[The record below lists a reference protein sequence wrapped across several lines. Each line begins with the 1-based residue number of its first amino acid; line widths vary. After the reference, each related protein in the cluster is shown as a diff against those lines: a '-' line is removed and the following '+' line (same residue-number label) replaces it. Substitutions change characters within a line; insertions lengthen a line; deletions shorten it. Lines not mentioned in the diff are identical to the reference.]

1 MSGKN
6 TAAFG
11 IYSNR
16 VQVEEGID
24 SLLAAGFRSA
34 DISVL
39 FPDNEGTKDFALQKN
54 TKAPEGATAGVG
66 AGGAI
71 GGTLGLLVGI
81 GALAIPGLGPFI
93 AAGPIIAA
101 LAGMGVGGAV
111 GGLVGALVGMGIP
124 EYEAK
129 RYDGR
134 IRQGG
139 ILVSVHCD
147 SSEWVGRAKD
157 ILKETGAEDIASAGE
172 ASSDYGKT
180 DKPLSRSNPV
190 SETEF
195 DQRLAKPRT
204 RTGGGSL

>member
-1 MSGKN
+1 MAGKN

-11 IYSNR
+11 LYSDR
-16 VQVEEGID
+16 VQVEQAID
-24 SLLAAGFRSA
+24 ALLAARFRHE

-39 FPDNEGTKDFALQKN
+39 FPDNEGTKDFALEKS
-54 TKAPEGATAGVG
+54 TKAPEGASAGVG

-81 GALAIPGLGPFI
+81 GALAIPGLGPLI
-93 AAGPIIAA
+93 AAGPIMAA
-101 LAGMGVGGAV
+101 LAGMGAGGAV

-134 IRQGG
+134 VRQGG

-157 ILKETGAEDIASAGE
+157 ILKHTGAEDIASAGE
-172 ASSDYGKT
+172 ASADYGKT
-180 DKPLSRSNPV
+180 DKPLPRDPV
-190 SETEF
+190 SETSYES
-195 DQRLAKPRT
+195 RIAPPRT